1 MTRNQFLA
9 MWNLR
14 ALNEQAFQKYKDL
27 GYSRRERILPSSD
40 SVNNSL
46 INDEMTWQNL
56 LDKEEWY
63 EQWQMKVEQRLS
75 SFRENSVSRLL
86 KFQNVEL
93 GDWSDT
99 TANRLEKQMLIIEK
113 ILKGLRKQ
121 YNVYVLHRTYFDSSS
136 KSLYVLQIR
145 DRKSWTARTV
155 DFSKT
160 GKPAQ
165 ILEHIYTA
173 PLEHHDFTDLEF
185 IVDRAGSDIEQND
198 RLLYFAIRNINKKID
213 KDIGH
218 DVGLLNIE
226 NRQVWVDALHI

>member
-14 ALNEQAFQKYKDL
+14 ILNEQAFQKYKDL
-27 GYSRRERILPSSD
+27 DYSKRERILPTRNTD
-40 SVNNSL
+40 NNSL
-46 INDEMTWQNL
+46 IDDEVTWQNL
-56 LDKEEWY
+56 LDKDEWY
-63 EQWQMKVEQRLS
+63 DQWQMKVEQRLA
-75 SFRENSVSRLL
+75 SFREDSVSRLL
-86 KFQNVEL
+86 LFQNVDL
-93 GDWSDT
+93 GNWSNT

-113 ILKGLRKQ
+113 LLKSLRKQ

-136 KSLYVLQIR
+136 RCLYILQIR

-185 IVDRAGSDIEQND
+185 IVDRAGSDIEHND

-218 DVGLLNIE
+218 HVGLLNVE
-226 NRQVWVDALHI
+226 NRQVWVDSLHI